1 MLSHRDGNL
10 ECGERSVHF
19 DTAGTSP
26 QMLCLMLNRVV
37 LYFAVCCSKPRRFP
51 LTSVTMSVS
60 YVEMEAFLQSENL
73 KLFQKEAGSAAF
85 CP

>member
-1 MLSHRDGNL
+1 M
-10 ECGERSVHF
+10 HF

-37 LYFAVCCSKPRRFP
+37 LYFAVYCSKPRGFP

-73 KLFQKEAGSAAF
+73 KLFQKEAESAAF